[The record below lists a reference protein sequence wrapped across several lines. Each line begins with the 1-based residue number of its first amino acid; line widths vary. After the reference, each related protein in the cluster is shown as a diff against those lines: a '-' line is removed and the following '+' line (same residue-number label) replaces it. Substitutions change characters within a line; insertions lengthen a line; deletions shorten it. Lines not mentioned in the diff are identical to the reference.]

1 MYLSKRNCVFKESVV
16 SLNKEILDVII
27 QHEIFVEIALNKDEK
42 YVQELVRIVE
52 LDIQNTIVS
61 RLENIQTDLI
71 DSF

>member
-1 MYLSKRNCVFKESVV
+1 M

-27 QHEIFVEIALNKDEK
+27 QHEIFEEIALNKDEQ
-42 YVQELVRIVE
+42 YVQELVRIIE

-61 RLENIQTDLI
+61 RLVNIQTDLI

>member
-1 MYLSKRNCVFKESVV
+1 MYLSKRDNVFKESVV

-27 QHEIFVEIALNKDEK
+27 QHEIFEEIALNKDEK
-42 YVQELVRIVE
+42 YIQELVRIVE

-61 RLENIQTDLI
+61 RLETIQTDLI